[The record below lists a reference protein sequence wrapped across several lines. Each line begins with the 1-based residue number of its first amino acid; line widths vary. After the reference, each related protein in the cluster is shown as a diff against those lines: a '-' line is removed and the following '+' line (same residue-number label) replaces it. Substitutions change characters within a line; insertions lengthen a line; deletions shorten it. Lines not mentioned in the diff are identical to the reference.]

1 MIRVTLEADPGRK
14 INMPFGYEVTVPMSF
29 GIVAD
34 PDQMVD
40 FSGSRQLIDA
50 ERKEWFLDWNDPD
63 LRVTMMEEA
72 AAIHYFG
79 DPRARSSDDERVKN
93 KQLPEFNRERLR
105 VARVWGDYLYSDQ
118 HGLYSTV
125 RIQVPKVPVV
135 SIIPIMPNGMVMTNA
150 PVYRPWEFFDFES
163 LLSADHEAE
172 MEALRARRPR
182 YFQAPPQPQGFDIS
196 KMTPEQIAQLAE
208 ALGAYAATENSKRAA
223 QAMADQREAN
233 KARASHA

>member
-40 FSGSRQLIDA
+40 FSGSRQLINA
-50 ERKEWFLDWNDPD
+50 ERKEWFLEWDDPD
-63 LRVTMMEEA
+63 LRVTLMEEA

-79 DPRARSSDDERVKN
+79 DPRARSNDDERVKN
-93 KQLPEFNRERLR
+93 KQLPEFNQERLR

-125 RIQVPKVPVV
+125 RIAVPKVPQVNIV
-135 SIIPIMPNGMVMTNA
+135 PIMPNGMAMTNA
-150 PVYRPWEFFDFES
+150 PVYRPWEFFAFEA

-172 MEALRARRPR
+172 MEALRRRRPR
-182 YFQAPPQPQGFDIS
+182 YFEAPEPQPFDIS
-196 KMTPEQIAQLAE
+196 KMTPAQIAELAE
-208 ALGAYAATENSKRAA
+208 KLGAYAATENSKRAA
-223 QAMADQREAN
+223 QAMADQRELN
-233 KARASHA
+233 KARASNAQ